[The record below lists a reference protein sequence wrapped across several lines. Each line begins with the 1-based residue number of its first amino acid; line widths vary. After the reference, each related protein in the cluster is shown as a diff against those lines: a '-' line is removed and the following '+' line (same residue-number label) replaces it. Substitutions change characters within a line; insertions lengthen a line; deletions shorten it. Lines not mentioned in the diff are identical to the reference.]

1 MVVDMGKRLRILSF
15 LILSCCAIAFPQNN
29 GESAEEAIH
38 LNNEA
43 ISYWKQGNYQKAA
56 EYGEK
61 AVKIFK
67 ALNTADIGDN
77 YLTATE
83 NLSEF
88 YYQLYVENEDITENI
103 NKSVEY
109 QEQYA
114 NLVEKAKGADS
125 KEYYDALGVLYS
137 RYWSQFNYLG
147 AKNTLEK
154 RLKLNARKDAAY
166 YADVEKLASVC
177 LFLGEYGEASDYETI
192 YSNYIKETQGADS
205 RAYLNTLMQLANYT
219 QKAGFDGQAAATYEE
234 ALLVSRNIGDKD
246 AEFRITGYLAF
257 AYSRLFDYEKA
268 VMYQE
273 RVTGDN
279 ARSHYLTED
288 SFYEEVGLLAEYC
301 YKSGEYDKAIE
312 CLSKIWT
319 SASNVRKQPI
329 TMINLSRSYAAK
341 GDYIKALETAD
352 SIYSAM
358 KAGEMLDS
366 DLFRWTVVGEMID
379 YNIRLGNT
387 DAADVLLSEYGD
399 ICGRFGYDFFKATM
413 LQKLSLIQF
422 KKKDYEK
429 ACSNMKEAISITEKE
444 FGKDYAGYDEDL
456 LHLLI
461 FNYYEGSKEKLA
473 ECADLYV
480 EAVKKT
486 VLSAFTDDR
495 TSEERSLLWKR
506 HADFFNF
513 IPKIA
518 LLSQTAEANKTAYNS
533 LLFSKGILLQ
543 AETGLSELIKQS
555 GNGQI
560 KEDYGRLLEEKHL
573 LNSLYQDNSMVVRSD
588 IDSALFR
595 IGRLE
600 RKLVA
605 ESKEFGDY
613 TANLMID
620 WEDVRDALDGKDAAI
635 EFCELEIE
643 DGVNVYVALVLRK
656 YSDAPE
662 LIPLFFESALGKIN
676 RLYYSS
682 PALYDM
688 LWKPL
693 ESVLDG
699 VENVYFA
706 PAGEL
711 YNIAMESL
719 PKNDSV
725 MASDVWNLYR
735 LSSTRQIAIDKEEIK
750 EEKAAVYGGLK
761 YNINESS
768 LIADS
773 RRYVSTQRSQMDME
787 SFLSDMKGLRNGVN
801 DLPGTAV
808 EAKEIDNSLKS
819 AEIDTRIY
827 VDTLGTEASLKA
839 LSGKGVNILHI
850 ATHGFYW
857 TEREASRMDFV
868 GFLMRGDDRAAVED
882 KALTR
887 SGLLF
892 AGANNALQGKTLPD
906 GVEDGILTAQEIASL
921 DFNGLDLVVLSACQ
935 TGLGEI
941 TGDGV
946 FGLQRGFKKAGAGTL
961 LMSLWKVDD
970 DATRLLMTRF
980 YHNLLS
986 GMSKYE
992 SLKEAQRYVR
1002 DYAVTVEVKP
1012 DVRPA
1017 ISAAAREEARKRRQ
1031 AEKEYK
1037 TVQKYRDPYYWAGF
1051 ILLDAR

>member
-1 MVVDMGKRLRILSF
+1 MVVMAKRLCILLSAV
-15 LILSCCAIAFPQNN
+15 LSCIGMVFPQ
-29 GESAEEAIH
+29 GGGMSQQ
-38 LNNEA
+38 EA
-43 ISYWKQGNYQKAA
+43 ISFNNKAVECCKKGCYQKAV

-61 AVKIFK
+61 AVAMFK
-67 ALNTADIGDN
+67 ASDADDINN
-77 YLTATE
+77 YLTAVG

-88 YYQLYVENEDITENI
+88 YYLLYAENEENAENI
-103 NKSVEY
+103 DKSVEY
-109 QEQYA
+109 QKQYA
-114 NLVEKAKGADS
+114 SLVEKAKGIDS
-125 KEYYDALGVLYS
+125 KDYYDALGLLSS
-137 RYWSQFNYLG
+137 RYMSQFNYLE

-154 RLKLNARKDAAY
+154 RLELNVQKDASY
-166 YADVEKLASVC
+166 YDDVEKLALVC
-177 LFLGEYGEASDYETI
+177 LFLNDYEKAADYEAV
-192 YSNYIKETQGADS
+192 YSNYQKETQGADS
-205 RAYLNTLMQLANYT
+205 RAYLNSLMQVANYT
-219 QKAGFDGQAAATYEE
+219 QKAGFDGRAAATYEE
-234 ALLVSRNIGDKD
+234 ALQVSRNVGDKD
-246 AEFRITGYLAF
+246 SEFLITGYLAF

-268 VMYQE
+268 AMYQE
-273 RVTGDN
+273 RVAG
-279 ARSHYLTED
+279 AGMESYYSTED
-288 SFYEEVGLLAEYC
+288 GYYAEVGSLAEYY
-301 YKSGEYDKAIE
+301 YKSGDYDKAIDALKRIE
-312 CLSKIWT
+312 S
-319 SASNVRKQPI
+319 SSGEVRKQPM
-329 TMINLSRSYAAK
+329 TMIYLSRSYAAK
-341 GDYIKALETAD
+341 GDYVKALETAD

-358 KAGEMLDS
+358 EAGKMLDS
-366 DLFRWTVVGEMID
+366 DLFRWTVAGEMID
-379 YNIRLGNT
+379 YNIRLGNM

-399 ICGRFGYDFFKATM
+399 ICGRLGYDFFNATM
-413 LQKLSLIQF
+413 LQKLSLVQF

-429 ACSNMKEAISITEKE
+429 ACNAQKGAISIFEKE
-444 FGKDYAGYDEDL
+444 FGKGYAGYDEDL
-456 LHLLI
+456 LHLLL
-461 FNYYEGSKEKLA
+461 FNYYKGVKEELV
-473 ECADLYV
+473 ECAGLYV
-480 EAVKKT
+480 DAVKKT
-486 VLSAFTDDR
+486 VLSAFIDDR

-513 IPKIA
+513 IPKVA

-533 LLFSKGILLQ
+533 LLFSKGLLLQ
-543 AETGLSELIKQS
+543 AETGLSELIKKS

-560 KEDYGRLLEEKHL
+560 KDDYGRLLEEKRL
-573 LNSLYQDNSMVVRSD
+573 LNSLYQDNSRNVRND
-588 IDSALFR
+588 IDSVLFR

-620 WEDVRDALDGKDAAI
+620 WEKVRDALGEKEAAI
-635 EFCELEIE
+635 EFCEIEIE
-643 DGVNVYVALVLRK
+643 NGVDIYAAFVLK
-656 YSDAPE
+656 SNSGFPE
-662 LIPLFFESALGKIN
+662 LIPLFFESALEKVDKLCYN
-676 RLYYSS
+676 ST
-682 PALYDM
+682 ALYDM

-699 VENVYFA
+699 VGNVYFA
-706 PAGEL
+706 PSGEL

-735 LSSTRQIAIDKEEIK
+735 LSSTRQIAIDKEGIK
-750 EEKAAVYGGLK
+750 EEIAVVYGGLK
-761 YNINESS
+761 YNIEESS

-773 RRYVSTQRSQMDME
+773 RRYASSQRSQMDME

-801 DLPGTAV
+801 ELPGTAI
-808 EAKEIDNSLKS
+808 EAKAIDKSLKL

-857 TEREASRMDFV
+857 TERDASRMDFV
-868 GFLMRGDDRAAVED
+868 GFLMRGDVSMAVED

-892 AGANNALQGKTLPD
+892 AGANNALQGKALPD

-986 GMSKYE
+986 GMDKYE

-1002 DYAVTVEVKP
+1002 DYTVTVEVTP

-1031 AEKEYK
+1031 EEKEYK
-1037 TVQKYRDPYYWAGF
+1037 KVQKYRDPYYWAGF
-1051 ILLDAR
+1051 ILLDAVW

>member
-1 MVVDMGKRLRILSF
+1 M
-15 LILSCCAIAFPQNN
+15 
-29 GESAEEAIH
+29 
-38 LNNEA
+38 
-43 ISYWKQGNYQKAA
+43 
-56 EYGEK
+56 
-61 AVKIFK
+61 
-67 ALNTADIGDN
+67 
-77 YLTATE
+77 
-83 NLSEF
+83 
-88 YYQLYVENEDITENI
+88 
-103 NKSVEY
+103 
-109 QEQYA
+109 
-114 NLVEKAKGADS
+114 
-125 KEYYDALGVLYS
+125 
-137 RYWSQFNYLG
+137 
-147 AKNTLEK
+147 
-154 RLKLNARKDAAY
+154 
-166 YADVEKLASVC
+166 
-177 LFLGEYGEASDYETI
+177 
-192 YSNYIKETQGADS
+192 
-205 RAYLNTLMQLANYT
+205 
-219 QKAGFDGQAAATYEE
+219 
-234 ALLVSRNIGDKD
+234 
-246 AEFRITGYLAF
+246 
-257 AYSRLFDYEKA
+257 
-268 VMYQE
+268 
-273 RVTGDN
+273 
-279 ARSHYLTED
+279 
-288 SFYEEVGLLAEYC
+288 
-301 YKSGEYDKAIE
+301 
-312 CLSKIWT
+312 
-319 SASNVRKQPI
+319 
-329 TMINLSRSYAAK
+329 
-341 GDYIKALETAD
+341 
-352 SIYSAM
+352 
-358 KAGEMLDS
+358 
-366 DLFRWTVVGEMID
+366 
-379 YNIRLGNT
+379 

-399 ICGRFGYDFFKATM
+399 ICGRLGYDFFNATM
-413 LQKLSLIQF
+413 LQKLSLVQF

-429 ACSNMKEAISITEKE
+429 ACNAQKGAISIFEKE
-444 FGKDYAGYDEDL
+444 FGKGYAGYDEDL
-456 LHLLI
+456 LHLLL
-461 FNYYEGSKEKLA
+461 FNYYKGVKEELV
-473 ECADLYV
+473 ECAGLYV
-480 EAVKKT
+480 DAVKKT
-486 VLSAFTDDR
+486 VLSAFIDDR
-495 TSEERSLLWKR
+495 TREERSLLWKR

-513 IPKIA
+513 IPKVA

-533 LLFSKGILLQ
+533 LLFSKGLLLQ
-543 AETGLSELIKQS
+543 AETGLSELIKKS

-560 KEDYGRLLEEKHL
+560 KDDYGRLLEEKRL
-573 LNSLYQDNSMVVRSD
+573 LNSLYQDNSRNVRND
-588 IDSALFR
+588 IDSVLFR

-620 WEDVRDALDGKDAAI
+620 WEKVRDALGEKEAAI
-635 EFCELEIE
+635 EFCEIEIE
-643 DGVNVYVALVLRK
+643 NGVDIYAAFVLK
-656 YSDAPE
+656 SNSGFPE
-662 LIPLFFESALGKIN
+662 LIPLFFESALEKVDKLCYN
-676 RLYYSS
+676 ST
-682 PALYDM
+682 ALYDM

-699 VENVYFA
+699 VGNVYFA
-706 PAGEL
+706 PSGEL

-735 LSSTRQIAIDKEEIK
+735 LSSTRQIAIDKEGIK
-750 EEKAAVYGGLK
+750 EEIAVVYGGLK
-761 YNINESS
+761 YNIEESS

-773 RRYVSTQRSQMDME
+773 RRYASSQRSQMDME

-801 DLPGTAV
+801 ELPGTAI
-808 EAKEIDNSLKS
+808 EAKAIDKSLKL

-857 TEREASRMDFV
+857 TERDASRMDFV
-868 GFLMRGDDRAAVED
+868 GFLMRGDVSMAVED

-892 AGANNALQGKTLPD
+892 AGANNALQGKALPD

-986 GMSKYE
+986 GMDKYE

-1002 DYAVTVEVKP
+1002 DYTVTVEVTP

-1031 AEKEYK
+1031 EEKVYK

-1051 ILLDAR
+1051 ILLDAVR

>member
-1 MVVDMGKRLRILSF
+1 M
-15 LILSCCAIAFPQNN
+15 
-29 GESAEEAIH
+29 
-38 LNNEA
+38 
-43 ISYWKQGNYQKAA
+43 
-56 EYGEK
+56 
-61 AVKIFK
+61 
-67 ALNTADIGDN
+67 
-77 YLTATE
+77 
-83 NLSEF
+83 
-88 YYQLYVENEDITENI
+88 
-103 NKSVEY
+103 
-109 QEQYA
+109 
-114 NLVEKAKGADS
+114 
-125 KEYYDALGVLYS
+125 
-137 RYWSQFNYLG
+137 
-147 AKNTLEK
+147 
-154 RLKLNARKDAAY
+154 
-166 YADVEKLASVC
+166 
-177 LFLGEYGEASDYETI
+177 
-192 YSNYIKETQGADS
+192 
-205 RAYLNTLMQLANYT
+205 
-219 QKAGFDGQAAATYEE
+219 
-234 ALLVSRNIGDKD
+234 
-246 AEFRITGYLAF
+246 
-257 AYSRLFDYEKA
+257 
-268 VMYQE
+268 
-273 RVTGDN
+273 
-279 ARSHYLTED
+279 
-288 SFYEEVGLLAEYC
+288 
-301 YKSGEYDKAIE
+301 
-312 CLSKIWT
+312 
-319 SASNVRKQPI
+319 
-329 TMINLSRSYAAK
+329 
-341 GDYIKALETAD
+341 
-352 SIYSAM
+352 
-358 KAGEMLDS
+358 
-366 DLFRWTVVGEMID
+366 
-379 YNIRLGNT
+379 

-399 ICGRFGYDFFKATM
+399 ICGRLGYDFFNATM
-413 LQKLSLIQF
+413 LQKLSLVQF

-429 ACSNMKEAISITEKE
+429 ACNAQKGAISIFEKE
-444 FGKDYAGYDEDL
+444 FGKGYAGYDEDL
-456 LHLLI
+456 LHLLL
-461 FNYYEGSKEKLA
+461 FNYYKGVKEELV
-473 ECADLYV
+473 ECAGLYV
-480 EAVKKT
+480 DAVKKT
-486 VLSAFTDDR
+486 VLSAFIDDR

-513 IPKIA
+513 IPKVA

-533 LLFSKGILLQ
+533 LLFSKGLLLQ
-543 AETGLSELIKQS
+543 AETGLSELIKKS

-560 KEDYGRLLEEKHL
+560 KDDYGRLLEEKRL
-573 LNSLYQDNSMVVRSD
+573 LNSLYQYNSRNVRND
-588 IDSALFR
+588 IDSVLFR

-620 WEDVRDALDGKDAAI
+620 WEKVRDALGEKEAAI
-635 EFCELEIE
+635 EFCEIEIE
-643 DGVNVYVALVLRK
+643 NGVDIYAAFVLK
-656 YSDAPE
+656 SNSGFPE
-662 LIPLFFESALGKIN
+662 LIPLFFESALEKVDKLCYN
-676 RLYYSS
+676 ST
-682 PALYDM
+682 ALYDM

-699 VENVYFA
+699 VGNVYFA
-706 PAGEL
+706 PSGEL

-735 LSSTRQIAIDKEEIK
+735 LSSTRQIAIDKEGIK
-750 EEKAAVYGGLK
+750 EEIAVVYGGLK
-761 YNINESS
+761 YNIEESS

-773 RRYVSTQRSQMDME
+773 RRYASSQRSQMDME

-801 DLPGTAV
+801 ELPGTAI
-808 EAKEIDNSLKS
+808 EAKAIDKSLKL

-857 TEREASRMDFV
+857 TERDASRMDFV

-892 AGANNALQGKTLPD
+892 AGANNALQGKALPD

-986 GMSKYE
+986 GMDKYE

-1002 DYAVTVEVKP
+1002 DYTVTVEVTP

-1031 AEKEYK
+1031 EEKVYK

-1051 ILLDAR
+1051 ILLDAVR